1 MLESV
6 FSKSSSDTS
15 CNEDKILELQ
25 SDSCNSVKGAEGTK
39 ILSAN

>member
-15 CNEDKILELQ
+15 CYEDKILELQ
-25 SDSCNSVKGAEGTK
+25 SDSCNSVKGAEETK